1 MGALAI
7 VAFVII
13 AMALSANN
21 TVAKFVQLMIA
32 AVILGVL
39 LRDTSGVRE
48 AITNMQNLALST
60 TGKQATS

>member
-13 AMALSANN
+13 AMALSANS

-39 LRDTSGVRE
+39 LRDTSGVQQ

-60 TGKQATS
+60 TGKQTTS